1 MTKPIRWQTCWLQ
14 WVVVQLGRWKSSWPW
29 SFSIMLPNLKREKW
43 ERWGLVTE
51 RWIYIYIYYI
61 VFKEGEWTKE
71 KLFKCITGRICM
83 EKRSHEN
90 GWAQKV
96 LTRFSL
102 LHWIALCTR
111 MVQNSEMAALN
122 NLGASITPHD
132 FMALSTQQLV
142 EPCKG
147 HDS

>member
-1 MTKPIRWQTCWLQ
+1 MLATM
-14 WVVVQLGRWKSSWPW
+14 SS
-29 SFSIMLPNLKREKW
+29 STARKMEILMASKFLYYASKLKERKMRTVRLSYW
-43 ERWGLVTE
+43 EMD
-51 RWIYIYIYYI
+51 IYIYIYYI